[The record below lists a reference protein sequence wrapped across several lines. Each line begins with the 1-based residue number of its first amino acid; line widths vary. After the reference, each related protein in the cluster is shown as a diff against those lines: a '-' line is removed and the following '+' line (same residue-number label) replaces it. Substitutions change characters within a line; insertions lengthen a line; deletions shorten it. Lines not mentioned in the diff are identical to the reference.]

1 MNLGCVPYIV
11 FQEIIYNR
19 KELSGKISNQT
30 VENLDKNSRILWRF
44 EKNRIEFN
52 VELIINHGSEG
63 FLKKFEVGCFIHQ
76 YSVELKYPGDDKDK
90 SR

>member
-30 VENLDKNSRILWRF
+30 VENLDK
-44 EKNRIEFN
+44 
-52 VELIINHGSEG
+52 
-63 FLKKFEVGCFIHQ
+63 
-76 YSVELKYPGDDKDK
+76 
-90 SR
+90 